1 MIPIQ
6 SVSHL
11 KPLAFSLFAPTVALV
26 GNAGGLN
33 LKSTG
38 IPLCALVF
46 FAMLGMTPDQ
56 LCANN
61 LLNNGSFQTGD
72 FTGWTLVTTANGTAG
87 VGFPIV
93 TMWPLG
99 GSNAAE
105 YEVGQVNYIN
115 GDFEG
120 AMLLQ
125 VFAASSGTLDL
136 AFDWAATGDGIH
148 NNSDAGLFQLVLDG
162 VVLNS
167 YDVGHIGPNG
177 LFNGTL
183 SGTASVTAGCTSSR
197 STFCAPLSQG
207 RAPLPLSSSRAPL
220 SAQCPSPP
228 ACCCSVVAPSGSL
241 SFSAAS

>member
-1 MIPIQ
+1 
-6 SVSHL
+6 
-11 KPLAFSLFAPTVALV
+11 
-26 GNAGGLN
+26 
-33 LKSTG
+33 
-38 IPLCALVF
+38 
-46 FAMLGMTPDQ
+46 MLGMTPDL

-136 AFDWAATGDGIH
+136 AFDWAAMGDGIH

-183 SGTASVTAGCTSSR
+183 SGTASVTAGMHFFEIDILRPFQSG
-197 STFCAPLSQG
+197 QG
-207 RAPLPLSSSRAPL
+207 TTPYEFITGASV
-220 SAQCPSPP
+220 SAVPEPY
-228 ACCCSVVAPSGSL
+228 SL
-241 SFSAAS
+241 LLFGPGIIALAGILRRKMCI

>member
-1 MIPIQ
+1 
-6 SVSHL
+6 L
-11 KPLAFSLFAPTVALV
+11 K
-26 GNAGGLN
+26 
-33 LKSTG
+33 LKITG
-38 IPLCALVF
+38 ITLFALVF
-46 FAMLGMTPDQ
+46 VAMLGMTTGQ
-56 LCANN
+56 MCANN

-72 FTGWTLVTTANGTAG
+72 FTSWTLVTTPNGTAG
-87 VGFPIV
+87 VGFPTV
-93 TMWPLG
+93 TLWPLG
-99 GSNAAE
+99 GSNAAQ
-105 YEVGQVNYIN
+105 YEVGQVNFIN

-125 VFAASSGTLDL
+125 GFAASGGTLAL
-136 AFDWAATGDGIH
+136 VFNWAAMGDGIH
-148 NNSDAGLFQLVLDG
+148 NNSDAGLFRLVLDG
-162 VVLNS
+162 FVLNS
-167 YDVGHIGPNG
+167 YDVGHVGPNS